1 MPRFPFIAFVAI
13 LQIFASPSFAQSTT
27 AKPPMIILVGPPLS
41 GKTEQSQ
48 MIKETYGIPV
58 ISIDALVKDNAKE
71 LTRLQHPGT
80 SLTDMRY
87 DPAMARFFKI
97 QLESIDRSHG
107 VVLDGYPAT
116 QYQAEDLKNQR
127 SSLGMVPLVLQIEV
141 PDDVVQKRIAASG
154 GDAKVKQE
162 MQQRLKDYH
171 REFDAVAYYFPRAT
185 ILKID
190 GTESTAAVSR
200 EIQAA
205 LDKAAVAR
213 LAK

>member
-1 MPRFPFIAFVAI
+1 
-13 LQIFASPSFAQSTT
+13 
-27 AKPPMIILVGPPLS
+27 
-41 GKTEQSQ
+41 

-141 PDDVVQKRIAASG
+141 PDDVVQKRIADREGMQRPSRKCSRDSRIIIASS
-154 GDAKVKQE
+154 
-162 MQQRLKDYH
+162 M
-171 REFDAVAYYFPRAT
+171 PSPT
-185 ILKID
+185 I
-190 GTESTAAVSR
+190 SR
-200 EIQAA
+200 EP
-205 LDKAAVAR
+205 R
-213 LAK
+213 S